1 MSTSINHRFS
11 TITTIAASLLC
22 TYVLKFKIRRHQKV
36 ILVLISIIFVI
47 NFLIEFAYSPKN
59 VDFFKVFFLNVL
71 NVLLITYMDIVERY
85 LGDYDFPNP
94 FGILAG
100 EGIFVLIL
108 TDLYSIG
115 KDPFGPM
122 KLLYE
127 EFDIGKYVLIFLLFL
142 YIILSAAL
150 NVYKLHCN
158 VFFSPVARSLTDYLF
173 NPIYLIYSYFVDED
187 FKYKGE
193 QNLLFFLLNEFI
205 SFIVI
210 ILGFVYNEY
219 IILSCCGLEHETTH
233 HIGIRA
239 TLNYIPNPNHDD
251 NNSDDEDSDDDN
263 REDNDK
269 EEADK

>member
-127 EFDIGKYVLIFLLFL
+127 EFDIGKYV
-142 YIILSAAL
+142 
-150 NVYKLHCN
+150 
-158 VFFSPVARSLTDYLF
+158 FFSPVARSLTDYLF